1 MGTGEGPG
9 TTRGSPVWGVPHPCP
24 QGWCAPSPVPG
35 GGGGGGGG
43 WDSWS
48 GSCGGGAGSGC
59 LLFCKSG
66 LGTGLSG
73 LPPRA
78 PCVLLGPGLT
88 LAGRLEPMGWRRVAR
103 MREAARRLPG
113 AHLGVFR
120 AFLERA
126 KPGGRSRGWDD
137 SRGCC
142 LLRLEEKR
150 GSVSVRKLYW
160 FPALRRPGCVL
171 LGSQGRD
178 CRVSFCEEPLF
189 FVGFFFHP
197 QRGSDRRLGFTSALF
212 CRWGRVEPSQM
223 VLS

>member
-1 MGTGEGPG
+1 
-9 TTRGSPVWGVPHPCP
+9 
-24 QGWCAPSPVPG
+24 
-35 GGGGGGGG
+35 
-43 WDSWS
+43 
-48 GSCGGGAGSGC
+48 
-59 LLFCKSG
+59 
-66 LGTGLSG
+66 
-73 LPPRA
+73 
-78 PCVLLGPGLT
+78 
-88 LAGRLEPMGWRRVAR
+88 

-160 FPALRRPGCVL
+160 FPALRRPGRVL

-189 FVGFFFHP
+189 FVGFFSTP
-197 QRGSDRRLGFTSALF
+197 SEAVTGVLASPRLFSAGGEGWSPP
-212 CRWGRVEPSQM
+212 RWFFLDPPTLPFKMWLLVRLPFNSLQVQ
-223 VLS
+223 